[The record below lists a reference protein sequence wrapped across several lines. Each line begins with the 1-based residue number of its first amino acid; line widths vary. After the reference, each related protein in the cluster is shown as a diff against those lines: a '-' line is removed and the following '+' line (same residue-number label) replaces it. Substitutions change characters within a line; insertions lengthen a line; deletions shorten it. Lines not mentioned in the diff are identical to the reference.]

1 VNTSS
6 VVTVVRPSGFTL
18 IEVMAALG
26 ILGVS
31 LLGLT
36 AGVVVAFAG
45 NGRASRRTQMAEFAQ
60 SRIERLIAATRSN
73 ICTATFQ
80 GGVVNCAR
88 MAGPSPFDPTAA
100 PNTGGWML
108 DVLDGAP
115 YTDPTF
121 NPGVDQM
128 AGPVVVLGD
137 VGGAIDEAATLTA
150 RSSLVSDWAGG
161 SGAGCASALIAKN
174 MLCRELHIE
183 LDPTSSFYHIWVR
196 VSRGQNW
203 ADGPVTMEGMVAK

>member
-6 VVTVVRPSGFTL
+6 AVRQSGFTL
-18 IEVMAALG
+18 VEVLAALA

-45 NGRASRRTQMAEFAQ
+45 NGRASRRTQMLEFAQ
-60 SRIERLIAATRSN
+60 SRIERLTAATRAN

-108 DVLDGAP
+108 DILDGAP

-137 VGGAIDEAATLTA
+137 VGGAIDETATLAA
-150 RSSLVSDWAGG
+150 RASVVADWGGG
-161 SGAGCASALIAKN
+161 SGAGCASTLINKN

-183 LDPTSSFYHIWVR
+183 LDPTSTFYHIWVR
-196 VSRGQNW
+196 VSRGQNYT
-203 ADGPVTMEGMVAK
+203 DGPVTLEGMVAK